1 MKNLKVWLLLHI
13 NSSFD
18 EKGTKK
24 RGHSPENVKIFIDKQ
39 VDILYNGIPYC
50 DNMPQYVVLPSM
62 DILPQLEA
70 AVKSKV

>member
-24 RGHSPENVKIFIDKQ
+24 RQAPVENAAKSKN
-39 VDILYNGIPYC
+39 LYNNC
-50 DNMPQYVVLPSM
+50 CRELP
-62 DILPQLEA
+62 IIRLER
-70 AVKSKV
+70 